1 MPATIPRHHGGVTA
15 ESPLLRRALFA
26 ALCAAIAALLLWLTW
41 RALAPGGV
49 NVLEA
54 LILLCVALT
63 VPWSALSAGN
73 SLLGLAIL
81 LLSRDP
87 PGHVLPALRHARPGV
102 PEGVTALLVPIRN
115 EDMAAVLPPLGR
127 LLDGLAEAGAG
138 GRFRLWLLSDTGDA
152 AVAAAEEAA
161 IAAFVAARAGRA
173 PSVQYRRRARN
184 TGFKAGNVMD
194 WLDHHAGDAEFFIT
208 LDADSVMTPRAVL
221 RLVAV
226 MEAEPRLAIV
236 QQLIVGRPATAA
248 FPRLFQFGMRAG
260 MRAWATGQAWW
271 QLDAGPYWGHNAILR
286 CAPFR
291 THARLETLPDG
302 SHILSH
308 DMVESVRL
316 QAAGWRV
323 RCLPEEEGSLEANPP
338 AMPEFLRR
346 DERWGAGNMQYWQ
359 LLRLPGLT
367 AMGRLQLLQAILLFL
382 GAPLQAAILL
392 LAALNAATGG
402 GAGTPMGA
410 LALAVL
416 GFWLC
421 HFAPKL
427 SGYAQVLLRREVA
440 ARYGGRAAFARGAAA
455 ELVFMSLFEPL
466 STLNKA
472 MFLAMLPF
480 GRRAGWAPQNRADR
494 GIAWADAARLL
505 WPHTLVGAA
514 LSAAFAAVSP
524 AALLLALPFTA
535 GMVLAIPLCVW
546 SADPAVSAWLRERG
560 IAATPEEV
568 AEGRSPG
575 PRPGP
580 ARPRT
585 GPATG

>member
-1 MPATIPRHHGGVTA
+1 MTA
-15 ESPLLRRALFA
+15 ESPLLRRGLFA

-41 RALAPGGV
+41 RALAPGGL
-49 NVLEA
+49 NAAEA
-54 LILLCVALT
+54 LILLCVALV

-87 PGHVLPALRHARPGV
+87 PGHVLPALRRARPGV
-102 PEGVTALLVPIRN
+102 PDAITSLLVPIRN
-115 EDMAAVLPPLGR
+115 EDMAAVLPPLSR
-127 LLDGLAEAGAG
+127 LLDGLEAAGAG
-138 GRFRLWLLSDTGDA
+138 DRFRLWLLSDTMDP

-161 IAAFVAARAGRA
+161 VAAFAASRAGRA
-173 PSVQYRRRARN
+173 LPVQYRRRTRN

-194 WLDHHAGDAEFFIT
+194 WLDHHAVDAAFFIT
-208 LDADSVMTPRAVL
+208 LDADSVMTPGAVL

-271 QLDAGPYWGHNAILR
+271 QLDAGPYWGHNAIIR

-291 THARLETLPDG
+291 QHARLETLADG

-316 QAAGWRV
+316 QAAGWHV

-338 AMPEFLRR
+338 AMPEFMRR

-359 LLRLPGLT
+359 LLRLPGFT

-392 LAALNAATGG
+392 LAAVNAVTGG
-402 GAGTPMGA
+402 GDGTPMAA
-410 LALAVL
+410 LAIAVL
-416 GFWLC
+416 AFWFC

-427 SGYAQVLLRREVA
+427 SGYAQVLLRRDVA

-455 ELVFMSLFEPL
+455 ELLFMSLFEPL

-472 MFLAMLPF
+472 MFLATLPF
-480 GRRAGWAPQNRADR
+480 GRRAGWTPQNRADR
-494 GIAWADAARLL
+494 GISWVDAARLL
-505 WPHTLVGAA
+505 WPHTLAGLVLTAG
-514 LSAAFAAVSP
+514 FATVSP
-524 AALLLALPFTA
+524 AALLIAAPFTA
-535 GMVLAIPLCVW
+535 GLVLAIPLCVL
-546 SADPAVSAWLRERG
+546 SADPALSAWLRRRA
-560 IAATPEEV
+560 IAATPEEI
-568 AEGRSPG
+568 G
-575 PRPGP
+575 GP
-580 ARPRT
+580 AVP
-585 GPATG
+585 